1 MKKTFYFLSVCAL
14 VFTMAACGAKGD
26 ANVKKLSQFVE
37 ENNESGAGE
46 SVLYACTWAGNQ
58 MESVVYDNPFGDVL
72 DYNAQLTYDEGRV
85 SVIDD
90 NRFVTKLSYSD
101 GRLAQIDQFSHD
113 GVHLHQYVF
122 NYTSDDCAEITH
134 NSMSHEAI
142 QWVEAIVYDK
152 RDSLGNEVRYEMP
165 EDTSLHLSAECK
177 CRWENENLVSISCN
191 YVEAG
196 FTAESTLEYDDKVN
210 PFYQQCVGFNR
221 LDAVMVELSMGENHL
236 GFSKNNVTKAR
247 VTLEMGA
254 NHSDTISRV
263 FVYEY
268 EGDYPVRVTFGQD
281 GPSYRYVYEQ

>member
-14 VFTMAACGAKGD
+14 VFTMAACGAKGG

-122 NYTSDDCAEITH
+122 NYTSDNCAEITH

-165 EDTSLHLSAECK
+165 EDTSMHLSAECK
-177 CRWENENLVSISCN
+177 CRWENGNLVSISCN
-191 YVEAG
+191 FVEAG

-221 LDAVMVELSMGENHL
+221 LDAVMVELSTGENHL
-236 GFSKNNVTKAR
+236 GFSKNNITKAR

-268 EGDYPVRVTFGQD
+268 EDDYPVRVTFGLD